1 MEHDAREYFQT
12 SPTEEQFKND
22 VRSQRAINRERAL
35 NLIRM
40 QRLFARDRSYLK
52 VRKHILETLGVPEDL
67 PYPEAE
73 KLVKA
78 FERRY
83 KANNEGEI
91 LTMAELFEPT
101 EEDVESI
108 GSEMDFFDQLEL
120 LRKGAP

>member
-22 VRSQRAINRERAL
+22 VRSQRSINREKAL

-52 VRKHILETLGVPEDL
+52 VRKHILETLKVPEDL
-67 PYPEAE
+67 PYQEAE

-83 KANNEGEI
+83 
-91 LTMAELFEPT
+91 
-101 EEDVESI
+101 
-108 GSEMDFFDQLEL
+108 
-120 LRKGAP
+120 